1 MKKTK
6 TKQKDD
12 YTEFLKT
19 KQARVEALGIEP
31 GPISQVLFTWQQ
43 DIVKW
48 ALKMG
53 RAAIFAD
60 CGMGKTLMQ
69 VEWAKQ
75 ICTYGRPEILLPR
88 VLILA
93 PLSVAQ
99 QTIQEAK
106 KLGVEITYKTE
117 PDDSTGIWITNYD
130 RLHKFPAHLFDGI
143 VLDES
148 SILKSLDGKT
158 RTLLLEQYT
167 AIPYRLCCTA
177 TPSPNDQVELGNHA
191 EFLGICKNS
200 EMKSTFFINDAEGGQ
215 KWRLKG
221 HAKKDFWKWVAQWAV
236 YVRKPSDL
244 GHDDGAFILPPLNI
258 SQVAV
263 ESNYIPEGRLFPDL
277 TKGIQ
282 GRTHARKHTMDKRI
296 DRAIEIIKG
305 SKEQWLVWCGLN
317 DEGQKLAKAL
327 GQNKAV
333 LIEGA
338 TDDDSRITFEACWRS
353 GKIQTLITK
362 PGMFG
367 FGMNWQH
374 CNKILFLG
382 LGDSFEQWYQS
393 VRRCWRFGQKKP
405 VDVVIVTSDAE
416 ISVVENVQ
424 RKEKQAS
431 ELAAG
436 IVAAM
441 KDAQIESVMGK
452 MTRKDNYKMETKTGE
467 NWEMKLGDCVERIK
481 EIEAASVGLSIF
493 SPPFSQLYTYSNS
506 DRDMGNSKD
515 HAAFFKHFGFL
526 IPELLRVIKPGRRLC
541 VHTQQIAQTLVKDG
555 QIGLYDFRAD
565 LRAAIQDHGFIYD
578 GEVVIDKNPQAQA
591 IRTKA
596 KQLMFVQKNKDSAW
610 SRPAMADYILLFRA
624 PGENLEPVV
633 NTATSGVT
641 NEQWIKYAHP
651 IWYDIQESD
660 TLQYT
665 SAREN
670 EDEKHI
676 CPLQLETIR
685 RCVRLWSNP
694 GDLVLSPF
702 AGIGSE
708 GHVALEQ
715 ERRFVGIELKQSYW
729 KQAVKNLQNAV
740 KQEGLF
746 TSESLLEA
754 V

>member
-6 TKQKDD
+6 KQKDD
-12 YTEFLKT
+12 YTEFLKS
-19 KQARVEALGIEP
+19 KEARVEALGIEP
-31 GPISQVLFTWQQ
+31 GPIGKTLFDWQG
-43 DIVKW
+43 DIVRW

-69 VEWAKQ
+69 VEWARQ
-75 ICTYGRPEILLPR
+75 IHAYGRPEILLPR

-106 KLGVEITYKTE
+106 KLDVTITYKTE

-158 RTLLLEQYT
+158 KGLLLEHY
-167 AIPYRLCCTA
+167 ASIPYRLCCTA
-177 TPSPNDQVELGNHA
+177 TPSPNDLVELGNHA
-191 EFLGICKNS
+191 EFLGICSSN
-200 EMKSTFFINDAEGGQ
+200 EMRAQFFINDGDAGQ

-221 HAKKDFWKWVAQWAV
+221 HAKKDFWRWVAQWSV
-236 YVRKPSDL
+236 YIRKPSDL
-244 GHDDGAFILPPLNI
+244 GYDDGAFILPPLNI
-258 SQVAV
+258 SQECV
-263 ESNYIPEGRLFPDL
+263 ESNYIPEGKLFPDMM
-277 TKGIQ
+277 KGIT
-282 GRTHARKHTMDKRI
+282 GRTHARKHTMDARI
-296 DRAIEIIKG
+296 EKAIEIIKH
-305 SKEQWLVWCGLN
+305 SKDQWLVWCGLN
-317 DEGQKLAKAL
+317 DEGQKMAKAL

-338 TDDDSRITFEACWRS
+338 TDDDSRLTYESCWRS
-353 GKIQTLITK
+353 GKVQTLITK

-374 CNKILFLG
+374 CNKIMFLG

-393 VRRCWRFGQKKP
+393 VRRCWRFGQKMP

-416 ISVVENVQ
+416 VSVVENVQ
-424 RKEKQAS
+424 RKEKQAA

-436 IVAAM
+436 IIEAM
-441 KDAQIESVMGK
+441 KDSQIESVMGK
-452 MTRKDNYKMETKTGE
+452 MTRKDNYKMNTKTGE

-481 EIEAASVGLSIF
+481 EVESNSVGLSIF

-506 DRDMGNSKD
+506 ERDMGNSKD
-515 HAAFFKHFGFL
+515 HQAFFKHFGFL
-526 IPELLRVIKPGRRLC
+526 VPELLRVIKPGRRLC

-565 LRAAIQDHGFIYD
+565 LNAAIREHGFIYD
-578 GEVVIDKNPQAQA
+578 GEVVIWKNPQAQS
-591 IRTKA
+591 IRTRTKA
-596 KQLMFVQKNKDSAW
+596 LAFHQLEKDSVW
-610 SRPAMADYILLFRA
+610 MRPAMADYILLFRA
-624 PGENLEPVV
+624 PGENTDPVK
-633 NTATSGVT
+633 TDVT
-641 NEQWIKYAHP
+641 REEWIKYAEP
-651 IWYDIQESD
+651 FWTDIHESD
-660 TLQYT
+660 TLQYQ
-665 SAREN
+665 SAREH

-715 ERRFVGIELKQSYW
+715 ERRFVGIELKESYW

-740 KQEGLF
+740 KQESLF
-746 TSESLLEA
+746 SETA
-754 V
+754 TA

>member
-6 TKQKDD
+6 KQKDD

-69 VEWAKQ
+69 VEWARQ
-75 ICTYGRPEILLPR
+75 ICDYGRPKILLPR

-221 HAKKDFWKWVAQWAV
+221 HAKKEFWKWVAQWAV
-236 YVRKPSDL
+236 YIRKPSDL
-244 GHDDGAFILPPLNI
+244 GYDDGDFILPALNI

-263 ESNYIPEGRLFPDL
+263 DSNYIPEGKLFPDMM
-277 TKGIQ
+277 KGIT

-296 DRAIEIIKG
+296 DQAIEIIKG
-305 SKEQWLVWCGLN
+305 SKDQWLVWCGLN

-338 TDDDSRITFEACWRS
+338 TDDEGRITFESLWRK
-353 GKIQTLITK
+353 GGVQTLITK

-431 ELAAG
+431 
-436 IVAAM
+436 
-441 KDAQIESVMGK
+441 
-452 MTRKDNYKMETKTGE
+452 
-467 NWEMKLGDCVERIK
+467 
-481 EIEAASVGLSIF
+481 
-493 SPPFSQLYTYSNS
+493 
-506 DRDMGNSKD
+506 
-515 HAAFFKHFGFL
+515 
-526 IPELLRVIKPGRRLC
+526 
-541 VHTQQIAQTLVKDG
+541 
-555 QIGLYDFRAD
+555 
-565 LRAAIQDHGFIYD
+565 
-578 GEVVIDKNPQAQA
+578 
-591 IRTKA
+591 
-596 KQLMFVQKNKDSAW
+596 
-610 SRPAMADYILLFRA
+610 
-624 PGENLEPVV
+624 
-633 NTATSGVT
+633 
-641 NEQWIKYAHP
+641 
-651 IWYDIQESD
+651 
-660 TLQYT
+660 
-665 SAREN
+665 
-670 EDEKHI
+670 
-676 CPLQLETIR
+676 
-685 RCVRLWSNP
+685 
-694 GDLVLSPF
+694 
-702 AGIGSE
+702 
-708 GHVALEQ
+708 
-715 ERRFVGIELKQSYW
+715 
-729 KQAVKNLQNAV
+729 
-740 KQEGLF
+740 
-746 TSESLLEA
+746 
-754 V
+754 

>member
-1 MKKTK
+1 MKNN
-6 TKQKDD
+6 
-12 YTEFLKT
+12 YTEFLKS
-19 KQARVEALGIEP
+19 KEARVEAKGITP
-31 GPISQVLFTWQQ
+31 GPISKTLFDWQG

-69 VEWAKQ
+69 VEWARQ
-75 ICTYGRPEILLPR
+75 IQEGMNYTVRPKYQDR
-88 VLILA
+88 VMILA

-106 KLGVEITYKTE
+106 KLNVNITYKTE

-130 RLHKFPAHLFDGI
+130 RLHKFPARLFDGI

-167 AIPYRLCCTA
+167 SIPYRLCCTA
-177 TPSPNDQVELGNHA
+177 TPSPNDLVELGNHA
-191 EFLGICKNS
+191 EFLGICSNN
-200 EMKSTFFINDAEGGQ
+200 EMRAQFFINDGDAGQ

-236 YVRKPSDL
+236 YIRKPSDL
-244 GHDDGAFILPPLNI
+244 GYDDGNFQLPPLNI
-258 SQVAV
+258 SQVQV

-296 DRAIEIIKG
+296 ERAIEIIKN
-305 SKEQWLVWCGLN
+305 SKDQWLVWCGLN

-338 TDDDSRITFEACWRS
+338 TDDDSRITYESCWRN
-353 GKIQTLITK
+353 GQIQTLITK

-374 CNKILFLG
+374 CHKILFLG

-393 VRRCWRFGQKKP
+393 VRRCWRFGQKNP

-424 RKEKQAS
+424 RKEEQSS

-436 IVAAM
+436 IVEAM
-441 KDAQIESVMGK
+441 KDAQIESVLGR
-452 MTRKDNYKMETKTGE
+452 TARKDTYKMETKTGE

-481 EIEAASVGLSIF
+481 EIETASVGLSIF
-493 SPPFSQLYTYSNS
+493 SPPFSSLYTYSNS
-506 DRDMGNSKD
+506 DRDMGNCKN
-515 HAAFFKHFGFL
+515 HEAFFKHFSFL
-526 IPELLRVIKPGRRLC
+526 IPELLRVTKPCRRAC
-541 VHTQQIAQTLVKDG
+541 VHVQQLTTTKVMTG
-555 QIGLYDFRAD
+555 TIGWYDFRAD
-565 LRAAIQDHGFIYD
+565 VVRAFIAAGWIYD

-591 IRTKA
+591 IRTKS

-610 SRPAMADYILLFRA
+610 SRPAMADYILLFRS
-624 PGENLEPVV
+624 PGDNLEPITQGV
-633 NTATSGVT
+633 NDGVT
-641 NEQWIKYAHP
+641 NEEWIKFAHP

-660 TLQYT
+660 TLQYA

-670 EDEKHI
+670 DDEKHI

-685 RCVRLWSNP
+685 RCIRLWSNP

-715 ERRFVGIELKQSYW
+715 ERRFVGIELKQSYF

-740 KQEGLF
+740 KQESLF
-746 TSESLLEA
+746 GIQEELVNA
-754 V
+754 

>member
-19 KQARVEALGIEP
+19 KQAKVEAKGIEP

-69 VEWAKQ
+69 VEWARQ
-75 ICTYGRPEILLPR
+75 IHCHMADYGNHR

-106 KLGVEITYKTE
+106 KLDVTITYKTE

-221 HAKKDFWKWVAQWAV
+221 HAKKEFWKWVAQWAV
-236 YVRKPSDL
+236 YIRKPSDL
-244 GHDDGAFILPPLNI
+244 GYDDGDFILPALNI

-263 ESNYIPEGRLFPDL
+263 DSNYIPECRLFPDM

-282 GRTHARKHTMDKRI
+282 GRTHARRHTMDKRI
-296 DRAIEIIKG
+296 DQAIEIIKH
-305 SKEQWLVWCGLN
+305 SKDQWLVWCGLN

-338 TDDDSRITFEACWRS
+338 TDDESRTLYESCWRS
-353 GKIQTLITK
+353 GKVQTLITK

-441 KDAQIESVMGK
+441 KDAQIELVMGK

-481 EIEAASVGLSIF
+481 EIETASVGLSIF

-541 VHTQQIAQTLVKDG
+541 VHTQQIAQTLVRDG

-565 LRAAIQDHGFIYD
+565 LCAAIRKAGFIYD
-578 GEVVIDKNPQAQA
+578 GEVVIWKNPQAQS
-591 IRTKA
+591 IRTRTKA
-596 KQLMFVQKNKDSAW
+596 LAFHQLEKDSVW
-610 SRPAMADYILLFRA
+610 MRPAMADYILLFRK
-624 PGENLEPVV
+624 PGENADPVK
-633 NTATSGVT
+633 TDVT
-641 NEQWIKYAHP
+641 REEWIKYAEP
-651 IWYDIQESD
+651 FWTDIHESD
-660 TLQYT
+660 TLQYQ
-665 SAREN
+665 SAREH

-694 GDLVLSPF
+694 CDLVLSPF

-715 ERRFVGIELKQSYW
+715 ERRFVGIELKQSYF

-740 KQEGLF
+740 KQESLF
-746 TSESLLEA
+746 SAEVVNA
-754 V
+754 

>member
-6 TKQKDD
+6 KQSND
-12 YTEFLKT
+12 YTEFLKS
-19 KQARVEALGIEP
+19 KEARVEAKGIEP
-31 GPISQVLFTWQQ
+31 RPISGTLFDWQC

-69 VEWAKQ
+69 TEWARQ
-75 ICTYGRPEILLPR
+75 INAYGRPEILLPR

-106 KLGVEITYKTE
+106 KLDVTITYKTE

-148 SILKSLDGKT
+148 SILKSMDGKT
-158 RTLLLEQYT
+158 RTLLLEQYIS
-167 AIPYRLCCTA
+167 IPYRLCCTA
-177 TPSPNDQVELGNHA
+177 TPSPNDLVELGNHA
-191 EFLGICKNS
+191 EFLGICSSN
-200 EMKSTFFINDAEGGQ
+200 EMRAQFFINDGEAGQ

-236 YVRKPSDL
+236 YIRKPSDL
-244 GHDDGAFILPPLNI
+244 GYDDGNFQLPPLNI
-258 SQVAV
+258 SQVQV

-296 DRAIEIIKG
+296 EQAIEIIKN
-305 SKEQWLVWCGLN
+305 SKDQWLVWCGLN

-338 TDDDSRITFEACWRS
+338 TDDDSRITYESCWRN
-353 GKIQTLITK
+353 GQIQTLITK

-374 CNKILFLG
+374 CHKILFLG

-393 VRRCWRFGQKKP
+393 VRRCWRFGQKNP

-424 RKEKQAS
+424 RKEEQSS

-436 IVAAM
+436 IVEAM
-441 KDAQIESVMGK
+441 KDAQIESVLGR
-452 MTRKDNYKMETKTGE
+452 TARKDTYKMETKTGE

-481 EIEAASVGLSIF
+481 EVETASVGLSIF
-493 SPPFSQLYTYSNS
+493 SPPFSSLYTYSNS
-506 DRDMGNSKD
+506 DRDMGNCKN
-515 HAAFFKHFGFL
+515 HEAFFKHFSFL
-526 IPELLRVIKPGRRLC
+526 IPELLRVTKPCRRAC
-541 VHTQQIAQTLVKDG
+541 VHVQQLTTTKVMTG
-555 QIGLYDFRAD
+555 TIGWYDFRAD
-565 LRAAIQDHGFIYD
+565 VVRAFIAAGWIYD

-591 IRTKA
+591 IRTKS

-610 SRPAMADYILLFRA
+610 SRPAMADYILLFRS
-624 PGENLEPVV
+624 PGDNLEPITQGV
-633 NTATSGVT
+633 NDGVT
-641 NEQWIKYAHP
+641 NEEWIKFAHP

-660 TLQYT
+660 TLQYA

-670 EDEKHI
+670 DDEKHI

-685 RCVRLWSNP
+685 RCIRLWSNP

-715 ERRFVGIELKQSYW
+715 ERRFVGIELKESYW

-746 TSESLLEA
+746 SEMA
-754 V
+754 TA

>member
-1 MKKTK
+1 MKKIK
-6 TKQKDD
+6 KQKDD
-12 YTEFLKT
+12 YTEFLKS
-19 KQARVEALGIEP
+19 KEARIEAKGIEP
-31 GPISQVLFTWQQ
+31 GPISKTLFDWQG
-43 DIVKW
+43 DIVRW

-69 VEWAKQ
+69 VEWARQ
-75 ICTYGRPEILLPR
+75 IWWHSVKNGNHRILI
-88 VLILA
+88 VA

-106 KLGVEITYKTE
+106 KLGVAITYKTE

-158 RTLLLEQYT
+158 RTLLIEQYT
-167 AIPYRLCCTA
+167 SIPYRLCCTA
-177 TPSPNDQVELGNHA
+177 TPSPNDQTELANHA
-191 EFLGICKNS
+191 EFLGVMDRV
-200 EMKSTFFINDAEGGQ
+200 EMLATFFVHDSDKAGSQG
-215 KWRLKG
+215 WRLKG

-236 YVRKPSDL
+236 YIRKPSDL
-244 GHDDGAFILPPLNI
+244 GYDDGAFILPPLNI
-258 SQVAV
+258 SQECV
-263 ESNYIPEGRLFPDL
+263 ESNYIPEGKLFPDMQ
-277 TKGIQ
+277 KGIQ
-282 GRTHARKHTMDKRI
+282 GRTHARKHTMDARI
-296 DRAIEIIKG
+296 EKAIEIIKG
-305 SKEQWLVWCGLN
+305 SKDQWLVWCGLN

-338 TDDDSRITFEACWRS
+338 TDDDSRITYESCWRN
-353 GKIQTLITK
+353 GQIQTLITK

-374 CNKILFLG
+374 CNKIMFLG

-393 VRRCWRFGQKKP
+393 VRRCWRFGQKMP

-424 RKEKQAS
+424 RKEKQAA

-436 IVAAM
+436 IVEAM
-441 KDAQIESVMGK
+441 KDSQIESVLGRMA
-452 MTRKDNYKMETKTGE
+452 RKDTYKMETRTGE

-481 EIEAASVGLSIF
+481 EVETASVGLSIF
-493 SPPFSQLYTYSNS
+493 SPPFSSLYTYSAS
-506 DRDMGNSKD
+506 DRDMGNCKD
-515 HAAFFKHFGFL
+515 HEAFFKHFKFL
-526 IPELLRVIKPGRRLC
+526 IPELLRVTKPCRRAC
-541 VHTQQIAQTLVKDG
+541 VHVQQLTTTKVTHG
-555 QIGLYDFRAD
+555 VIGWYDFRAD
-565 LRAAIQDHGFIYD
+565 VVRAMIEGGWIYD

-610 SRPAMADYILLFRA
+610 SRPAMADYILLFRS
-624 PGENLEPVV
+624 PGENLEPISHTA
-633 NTATSGVT
+633 NTGVT
-641 NEQWIKYAHP
+641 NEEWIKFAHP

-660 TLQYT
+660 TLQYA
-665 SAREN
+665 SAREH

-715 ERRFVGIELKQSYW
+715 ERRFVGIELKESYW

-740 KQEGLF
+740 KQESLF
-746 TSESLLEA
+746 ESLFEVNA
-754 V
+754 